1 MSRYYFDVENGG
13 LTVDEEGTELDGGE
27 AVATLALRTLLDIA
41 RYEVV
46 AHNERQ
52 MSVTARDA
60 TGVPVY
66 RTELTV
72 RAGWLVGHPG

>member
-13 LTVDEEGTELDGGE
+13 LTVDEEGTELDGSD
-27 AVATLALRTLLDIA
+27 AVAALAMRTLLDIA
-41 RYEVV
+41 RFEVV
-46 AHNERQ
+46 AHDERQ

-60 TGVPVY
+60 AGLPVY

-72 RAGWLVGHPG
+72 RAGWLVGQPG

>member
-13 LTVDEEGTELDGGE
+13 LTVDEEGTELDGNE
-27 AVATLALRTLLDIA
+27 AVASLAMRTLLDIA
-41 RYEVV
+41 RFEVV
-46 AHNERQ
+46 AHDERQ

-60 TGVPVY
+60 DGHPVY

-72 RAGWLVGHPG
+72 RAGWLVGQPG